1 MSNRRVTT
9 VSSKRKQRLV
19 KFVSAI
25 VLPVVYVGFVIT
37 EHAGVWDRLHGLDL
51 VEDVAG
57 RLETSY
63 AEGVDRQIGPDE
75 EAWEPLI
82 KLIYE
87 YSNVELPM
95 DKEPKMVARYVA
107 ISSAKIELGK
117 SKFAEWTA
125 PATPIVVLYRERTG
139 QEVSPEDVRL
149 VGSIGDI
156 RTWIRRSKND
166 FKFLVHDLFLGMFS
180 LGIGVMVWRIDNK

>member
-1 MSNRRVTT
+1 M
-9 VSSKRKQRLV
+9 SSKGKQRLV

-25 VLPVVYVGFVIT
+25 VLPVVYGGFVIT
-37 EHAGVWDRLHGLDL
+37 EHAGVWDRLRCLDL

-75 EAWEPLI
+75 KAWEPLI

-125 PATPIVVLYRERTG
+125 PATPIAVLYRESPG
-139 QEVSPEDVRL
+139 QKVSPEDVRL

-166 FKFLVHDLFLGMFS
+166 FKFLVLDLFLGAFS
-180 LGIGVMVWRIDNK
+180 LGIGVMVWRMDN